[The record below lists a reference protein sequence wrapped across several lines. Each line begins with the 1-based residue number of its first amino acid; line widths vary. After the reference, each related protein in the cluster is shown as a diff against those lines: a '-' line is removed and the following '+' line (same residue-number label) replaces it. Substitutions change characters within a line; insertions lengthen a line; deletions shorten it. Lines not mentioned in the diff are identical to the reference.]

1 MTTPS
6 TPPTQRPRPKVL
18 QRARDEQHLKT
29 LTIFYYILAGF
40 SALLGCLGLMYIG
53 IGAAMALFAEG
64 VTSSDPDAPPP
75 GLIRLIGLG
84 IAGIGGLALTAQLVV
99 AVLQFLA
106 GRFIALRRH
115 RMFCLVIAGLIC
127 LGVPLG
133 TALGVYTFV
142 ILTRPGVIEWFG
154 GRRQPAIGR

>member
-1 MTTPS
+1 MTTPA
-6 TPPTQRPRPKVL
+6 TPPTQRPQTKVL
-18 QRARDEQHLKT
+18 QQTRDEQHLRT

-53 IGAAMALFAEG
+53 IGAAMALFAQG

-75 GLIRLIGLG
+75 GVIRLIGLG
-84 IAGIGGLALTAQLVV
+84 IAGIAGLALAAQLVI
-99 AVLQFLA
+99 AALQFLV

-127 LGVPLG
+127 LWVPLG

-142 ILTRPGVIEWFG
+142 VLTRPGVIEWFG
-154 GRRQPAIGR
+154 GRRQPAIFR